1 MPVDFRDPQKAL
13 HLEESPRMLA
23 APQRLVVLALWLSAV
38 VMCGAGLWFWLR
50 PPTWL
55 DAQSAPFLGLAL
67 GATAVADVVA
77 ALFLRWHWSRTAP

>member
-13 HLEESPRMLA
+13 HPGEAPRMLA
-23 APQRLVVLALWLSAV
+23 TPQRLVLMALGLSAV

-55 DAQSAPFLGLAL
+55 EAETAPFLGLAL
-67 GATAVADVVA
+67 VVTAVADVAA